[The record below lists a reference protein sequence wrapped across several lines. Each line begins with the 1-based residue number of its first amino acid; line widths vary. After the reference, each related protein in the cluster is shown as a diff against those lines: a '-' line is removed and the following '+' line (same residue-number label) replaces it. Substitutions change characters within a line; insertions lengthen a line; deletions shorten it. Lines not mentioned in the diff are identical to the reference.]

1 MAATYTNRALT
12 QYTADVASGLFIS
25 SPNVIDWTK
34 KTKRTD
40 TPLLKLIGRGK
51 ANSPATIKDEWGWSS
66 PDPDSDQLNG
76 SLDASQTNIT
86 VDDASKFQVG
96 SVFRIESEGFLA
108 TGINETTNVVT
119 VATRPYYGSA
129 ATHADNMAIMI
140 QAPAI
145 AENQATPLS
154 TMTQGEKD
162 YNYFQQIEESIQLSH
177 RAKVVGTQESLS
189 LKLGDRE
196 QAELRKKMEDSI
208 PTLLENSLLYGGR
221 TLGTATGSPSSM
233 GGLLT
238 TSSFITTQNTS
249 LSGPLTEGNVMS
261 NLATVHNLVGDQI
274 GMTAMA
280 HPFVIEVFS
289 SWYNDT
295 RRTSGQDES
304 IKLYFTKIQTSYG
317 GELTLYP
324 NYKMLKS
331 AANGLVADDKIV
343 FFNPDDLSLIPLSG
357 DSGWSTAPLPE
368 DGWYTKMAIRGDFT
382 LRAKN
387 PDNRLLLGGFSTT
400 RSDYAA
406 LA

>member
-1 MAATYTNRALT
+1 MAATYTNRAMT
-12 QYTADVASGLFIS
+12 QYSGDTAAALFL

-51 ANSPATIKDEWGWSS
+51 ANTPAAIKDEWGWSS

-76 SLDASQTNIT
+76 ALDISQTNVT

-129 ATHADNMAIMI
+129 ATHADNMSIMI

-177 RAKVVGTQESLS
+177 RAQVIGTQETLS
-189 LKLGDRE
+189 LKLGARE

-208 PTLLENSLLYGGR
+208 PTLLENSLLFGGR
-221 TLGTATGSPSSM
+221 TLGTAAGSPSSM

-238 TSSFITTQNTS
+238 TSTFITTQNTS
-249 LSGPLTEGNVMS
+249 LSGVLTEGNLMS
-261 NLATVHNLVGDQI
+261 NLQTVHNLVGDKI
-274 GMTAMA
+274 GRKVMA
-280 HPFVIEVFS
+280 HPFVCEVIS

-295 RRTSGQDES
+295 RRTSGMDES
-304 IKLYFTKIQTSYG
+304 IKTFFTKIDTG
-317 GELTLYP
+317 WFGEFTLYP

-331 AANGLVADDKIV
+331 AANGHVPLDQLVV
-343 FFNPDDLSLIPLSG
+343 FNDEDLSLIPLSG
-357 DSGWSTAPLPE
+357 DSGWSTAALPE
-368 DGWYTKMAIRGDFT
+368 EGWYSRMAIRGDFT
-382 LRAKN
+382 LRAQQ
-387 PDNRLLLGGFSTT
+387 PDTRLLLGGFSTT